1 MRWNRKKVFLTVPI
15 VVLFVSVVGGWALSR
30 SSSNVDANLTT
41 PGTVQEPTIGTNAK
55 NTGKAFPFVELVDVA
70 TGEKGTIAP
79 AGKPMVIN
87 FWFSTCEPCKR
98 EMPALSE
105 AATQWGS
112 KVDFIGI
119 NPNDTTESAQAFL
132 TKYKITYANYLD
144 DGDQLA
150 EAGIATLPAT
160 FFLDADGKI
169 VSRRAGEITAQ
180 DIEDELTN
188 NLKVS

>member
-1 MRWNRKKVFLTVPI
+1 MHWNRRKVLLAIPV

-30 SSSNVDANLTT
+30 SSDDVDANLKT

-55 NTGKAFPFVELVDVA
+55 NTGKPFSFVELTDIA
-70 TGEKGTIAP
+70 TGEKGSISP

-98 EMPALSE
+98 EMPALS
-105 AATQWGS
+105 AAAQKYAD

-119 NPNDTTESAQAFL
+119 NPNDTQESAQAFL
-132 TKYKITYANYLD
+132 KKYNITYANYLD
-144 DGDQLA
+144 NGDQLA
-150 EAGIATLPAT
+150 EAGVATLPAT
-160 FFLDADGKI
+160 FFLDVNGTI
-169 VSRRAGEITAQ
+169 ISRHTGELTEA
-180 DIEDELTN
+180 DIEDQLLN